1 MILFILILYFLR
13 QIETEIEVH
22 HLSSLLVSVAE
33 ISKNLY
39 SESLDKN
46 EFKIIEKLSI
56 FIVISYPKVPSQFQF
71 HVKNDLIKTI
81 VTVSLISETVLDSYL
96 EELS

>member
-1 MILFILILYFLR
+1 MLYFFR

-39 SESLDKN
+39 SESVDKD
-46 EFKIIEKLSI
+46 EFRIIEKLSI
-56 FIVISYPKVPSQFQF
+56 FIVVSYPKVPPKFQF
-71 HVKNDLIKTI
+71 YVKNDLIKTI
-81 VTVSLISETVLDSYL
+81 VTVSLITETVLDSYL